1 MAANDKKKY
10 FWLKLKKDFFQQHQ
24 IRVLKALP
32 NGRLYAL
39 IYLELLAEST
49 SHEGELRFSKMLPY
63 DNVTLAAVIDED
75 PDNVKAAID
84 TFVFLELAE
93 ILDDGTIFMT
103 EIQHLIG
110 SETGQ
115 AQRRRESRAK
125 IKEVQMGTNEV
136 QNTLENRDKSIEI
149 RDKNNIYIPDV
160 DDEED
165 PEEEPK
171 THIYKRIIDYLN
183 EKTGKKLRVGGEVTR
198 LIDARLNAGACEQD
212 FYTVIDNKCDD
223 WLQDPKMS
231 KYLRPVTLFGTKF
244 DGYLNEE
251 HKKIEDKLPVYDT
264 SNNTTISDEEEMEI
278 MKSMGGAN
286 WERYKREHGIVEET
300 QDGDENDE
308 TQKT

>member
-10 FWLKLKKDFFQQHQ
+10 FWLKLKKDFFQRHQ
-24 IRVLKALP
+24 IRVLKAIP

-75 PDNVKAAID
+75 PDNVKAAIEA
-84 TFVFLELAE
+84 FVNLELAE

-103 EIQHLIG
+103 EVQHLIG

-115 AQRRRESRAK
+115 TIRKREARMLEGGKSG
-125 IKEVQMGTNEV
+125 VNL
-136 QNTLENRDKSIEI
+136 TLENRDKSIEI
-149 RDKNNIYIPDV
+149 RDKNNELYIPDV
-160 DDEED
+160 DDEEV

-198 LIDARLNAGACEQD
+198 LIDARLNAGASEQD

-264 SNNTTISDEEEMEI
+264 SNNPAMPEEEI
-278 MKSMGGAN
+278 IDLLRKMGGPN

-308 TQKT
+308 T